1 MILLIFSYYLG
12 DVCGVDYAPK
22 TTQKINTNSKN
33 THYSKQTS
41 TTTTRSRNYSYMKQ
55 KNVSFCTRQYAILRM
70 GGIEACDIHTYVTSI
85 QPTRFC
91 QNRAYFNIHASDAHP
106 PSICR
111 HIEWKIYKICVE
123 RHTCNDLFRAV
134 ASSTHI
140 NIRNLHSQKLSD
152 THTMH
157 IAASPSRR
165 RRAWMKRET
174 SYMITTHHRADFH
187 ALQMRGASA
196 RSRHAPSST

>member
-1 MILLIFSYYLG
+1 MSVASIMLQRP
-12 DVCGVDYAPK
+12 PK
-22 TTQKINTNSKN
+22 KLTQIWNN

-41 TTTTRSRNYSYMKQ
+41 TTTTRSRHYSYMKQ

-70 GGIEACDIHTYVTSI
+70 GGIEASDIHTYVTSM
-85 QPTRFC
+85 QPARFC
-91 QNRAYFNIHASDAHP
+91 QNRAYFNIHASDAHS